1 MTKDSLVTAP
11 EGTSLE
17 EAESNFSEHRI
28 EKLPL
33 VDDDGNLKGLI
44 TIKILKKRQ
53 NIQIQLK
60 MVVAAY

>member
-17 EAESNFSEHRI
+17 AAKAILSEHRI

-33 VDDDGNLKGLI
+33 VDGDGNLK
-44 TIKILKKRQ
+44 
-53 NIQIQLK
+53 
-60 MVVAAY
+60 A